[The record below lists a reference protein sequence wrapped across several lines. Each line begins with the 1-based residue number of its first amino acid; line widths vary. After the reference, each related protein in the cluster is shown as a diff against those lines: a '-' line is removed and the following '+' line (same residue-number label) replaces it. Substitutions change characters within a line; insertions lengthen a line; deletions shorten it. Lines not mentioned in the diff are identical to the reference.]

1 MTGNSKQQ
9 IFHTNS
15 PGRWQRFKWGGR
27 IVLLFLILGVVIF
40 SIAVSRGYMPSLPRI
55 KEQSQLYK
63 KVLDTNRTFLFKN
76 SLIEQYGGFRKYI
89 NEKVPYKSG
98 AFPITNHKDSV
109 KYGLVPFKVDTNFRS
124 FSKFP
129 TGIRA
134 AFYVDWDAQSFLSL
148 QQYISKMNL
157 VIPEWIFID
166 PTADTIYTNI
176 DERAL
181 NVMKKSGVQ
190 IMPILSN
197 NYKETFR
204 GDAIHRIINDPA
216 KKHRLI
222 KDLAH
227 ILSQYNFAGVNV
239 DFEELQEK
247 TNEKLV
253 EFQRDLYH
261 QLHLQNFLVTQDVM
275 PFNEDYNFKELA
287 KYNDYIFLMAYDQ
300 HSDNSGPGPIS
311 HQKWIEGAVDEAVK
325 KIPVQKLILC
335 MAAYGY
341 DWKMGNG
348 VSAKTISY
356 QEALVTAKDQEATI
370 DFDNDSYNLHFEYE
384 DDDNARHQVQFTD
397 AATAFNTLRFATE
410 YGLAGTSIWRLGS
423 EDARIWSFY
432 DRDMGKAAIK
442 DFDFTAFS
450 KVDAMGEADFVDYE
464 GSGEVLDII
473 ATPTNGRITPQ
484 LDSSEILIS
493 EETYDSLPS
502 KFVARKYGTSDSMKL
517 VLTFDDGPD
526 PNYTPK
532 ILDILSK
539 YHVPATFFLVGIN
552 AENNIPIVKREFR
565 EGHEIGNHTF
575 THPNIAKVSQRRA
588 ILEMESTR
596 LLIEC
601 ITGHSTIMFR
611 APYNADFEPEK
622 WEELIPVAIARKK
635 NYLDIGESIDPLDWE
650 PGTPADSIYDRII
663 RRKDEMTKAGLSGN
677 IILLHDAGGEDR
689 TATVEALPRVIEYF
703 QNRGFHF
710 TTVADILGKTKDEL
724 MPPVPKGSGYYLLQ
738 INYYFAELGY
748 WSGHILF
755 SLFIVFMILSVGR
768 VLFLAFIATREY
780 FREKKIAIHP
790 FWSADGRDAPLV
802 SIIVPAYNEEVN
814 AVSSVTSLLA
824 GDYPNIE
831 IIFVDDG
838 STDDTYLKVSQA
850 FAGDPKVK
858 VFTKPNGGKASALNY
873 GIHQSGAEFVVCID
887 ADTKLKPDAVSRL
900 MEHFGPQPAKSQPSN
915 NNRANGNP
923 VSASAITQPAKGQP
937 GSDSIASGTP
947 LPADAVPNDEFPGLG
962 IVGAVAGNVKV
973 GNQVNLL
980 TKWQSIEYISSQN
993 FDRKAF
999 AYLNAIT
1006 VVPGAIGAF
1015 RKSAIEEAGG
1025 FTTDTLAEDCDLTIR
1040 ILRCGYLI
1048 ENDNRA
1054 IAMTEAPETLKMFFK
1069 QRFRWSYG
1077 VMQTFWKN
1085 RDALF
1090 NWKYKW
1096 LGWVALPNILIFQYI
1111 IPFVIPLADFFMF
1124 VGLLTGNASKIAGY
1138 YLVFMLVDLAVALL
1152 AFSFEKEKISK
1163 LVWLIP
1169 QRLVWRWLMWY
1180 VLFRAVRRAFK
1191 GELQHWGVLKRTGNV
1206 TPIDQ

>member
-1 MTGNSKQQ
+1 M
-9 IFHTNS
+9 
-15 PGRWQRFKWGGR
+15 
-27 IVLLFLILGVVIF
+27 VLLFLILGVVIF
-40 SIAVSRGYMPSLPRI
+40 SIAVSRGYMPALPRI

-63 KVLDTNRTFLFKN
+63 KVLDTGRTFLFKN

-89 NEKVPYKSG
+89 NEKVPYKAG
-98 AFPITNHKDSV
+98 AFPVSSRKDSI
-109 KYGLVPFKVDTNFRS
+109 KYGLVPFKADTNFRS

-148 QQYISKMNL
+148 QQNISKMNL

-166 PTADTIYTNI
+166 PTADTVYTNI
-176 DERAL
+176 DDRAL
-181 NVMKKSGVQ
+181 GVMKKSGVK

-197 NYKETFR
+197 NYKEVFR
-204 GDAIHRIINDPA
+204 GDAIHRIINDPV
-216 KKHRLI
+216 KKARLI
-222 KDLAH
+222 KDVAH
-227 ILSQYNFAGVNV
+227 ILEKYDFVGVNV

-247 TNEKLV
+247 RNEKLV
-253 EFQRDLYH
+253 EFQKDIYER
-261 QLHLQNFLVTQDVM
+261 LHSLNYLVTQDVM

-311 HQKWIEGAVDEAVK
+311 DQKWIEGAVDDAVK
-325 KIPVQKLILC
+325 KIPTQKLILC

-341 DWKMGNG
+341 DWKMGGNG

-356 QEALVTAKDQEATI
+356 QEALVTAKDEEAII
-370 DFDNDSYNLHFEYE
+370 DFDNNSYNLHFDYE
-384 DDDNARHQVQFTD
+384 DDDNIKHQVQFND

-432 DRDMGKAAIK
+432 DRDMNKPAIR
-442 DFDFTAFS
+442 DFDFAAFS

-464 GSGEVLDII
+464 GTGEVLDII

-484 LDSSEILIS
+484 LDTSEMLIS

-502 KFVARKYGTSDSMKL
+502 KFVARKYGTDDSMKL

-532 ILDILSK
+532 ILDILSR

-552 AENNIPIVKREFR
+552 AENNIPLVKREFR

-650 PGTPADSIYDRII
+650 PGTPADSIYDRVV
-663 RRKDEMTKAGLSGN
+663 RRKDDMTKAGLSGN

-689 TATVEALPRVIEYF
+689 TATVEALPRIIEHF
-703 QNRGFHF
+703 QARGFHF

-755 SLFIVFMILSVGR
+755 SLFIVFMILSIGR
-768 VLFLAFIATREY
+768 VLLLAFIATREY
-780 FREKKIAIHP
+780 FREKKTNLHP
-790 FWSADGRDAPLV
+790 FWSPDGNDAPLV

-814 AVSSVTSLLA
+814 AVSSVRSLLTRE
-824 GDYPNIE
+824 YPNVE

-838 STDDTYLKVSQA
+838 STDNTYEKVNEA
-850 FAGDPKVK
+850 FAGNPKVK
-858 VFTKPNGGKASALNY
+858 VFSKPNGGKASALNF
-873 GIHQSGAEFVVCID
+873 GINQSEAEYVVCID

-900 MEHFGPQPAKSQPSN
+900 MEHFAPRQQVDPS
-915 NNRANGNP
+915 GNP
-923 VSASAITQPAKGQP
+923 RPSSVAAPLE
-937 GSDSIASGTP
+937 GSVVDP
-947 LPADAVPNDEFPGLG
+947 EFPGRG

-973 GNQVNLL
+973 GNQVNTL
-980 TKWQSIEYISSQN
+980 TRWQSIEYISSQN

-1015 RKSAIEEAGG
+1015 RKAAIEEAGG

-1040 ILRCGYLI
+1040 ILRCGYII

-1090 NWKYKW
+1090 NWKYNW

-1111 IPFVIPLADFFMF
+1111 IPFVIPLADFFMI

-1152 AFSFEKEKISK
+1152 AFSFEKERLSK

-1206 TPIDQ
+1206 TPVEQL